1 MFRGII
7 KRDVTDTKAV
17 GWREWEGDVDSGREG
32 WEGLDIGERRGIGSK
47 ESGEGGRDKD
57 IVMESGRGE
66 GKVGQIGIG

>member
-32 WEGLDIGERRGIGSK
+32 WEGLEIGERRGIGIG
-47 ESGEGGRDKD
+47 EMAEGGRDKD
-57 IVMESGRGE
+57 IMMKRRRGE
-66 GKVGQIGIG
+66 GEVGKIGIG